1 MAETRSEELIDDAI
15 RLGEDYDQDTL
26 QLTYRKNAQQA
37 LLFCS
42 KTVAMKNQNFY
53 TGADTTPMSLPTK
66 GYEAELAKGLA
77 AGTAEPERSWLSG
90 YRNIVPVKAGQYPA
104 DSSVSLLATRSI
116 IANKFFTFELS
127 SVQMAALVPIIRVY
141 KVDYQIDSKTKEIIT
156 KKPTKREIV
165 FNKSITEGEVQ
176 ILEARGG
183 NLGSSGI
190 ESFSWALKGVNPA
203 EVDSNIEASL
213 KIYFNNMAV
222 FQSILDHQRQ
232 HAAVGATAQ
241 LTGLVQPAGQS
252 KLPASFLDLITFS
265 PPTELDTNLPCLDKY
280 ESEFFEV
287 LVEVGWNYS
296 ARTDL
301 FKDHEKEALDR
312 MKETLYLTLTDHAF
326 DFREDGSATLEV
338 NYRARTTFN
347 TAKYDILG
355 YSKDKKIKKEM
366 DQLETSS
373 EELGEDG
380 LAVSKKEEIQEQM
393 KKTEFTLQHLTRTKT
408 RELMNALI
416 CSAYTAKIPKALMFH
431 FDTGDQSIV
440 TNVSDMLAAAADPE
454 LGGDA
459 AFDTLRQQVVDDY
472 DKATASAT
480 SISVERVSQKYLE
493 DDDDGVFTTSAATN
507 ATTSGRGAGGGAAE
521 GTGGANIF
529 KNAHGLDNKKFGRL
543 SEKTKLKL
551 QGATTEPGQE
561 NGYFSVDFVYLGDIL
576 EVFFQTAPILT
587 LLGEQKLAIL
597 LTDVAFLNTFELLS
611 KIELRNKKYEIN
623 TGGQFIPYSA
633 LKCATNN
640 AGPAFRRSLYHEI
653 NLANMPINLEILL
666 DFLTDKIV
674 KNNKTVYY
682 LDNFVSD
689 LFNELVKPLIADTG
703 VMGVPMNQ
711 PAMVNISLDTTSESP
726 VFPDF
731 YNQATPDGEVV
742 GYYDQARLAP
752 STTNVLG
759 SRLGSG
765 YSLSNNTHIK
775 SHRSDPTDN
784 APGNGPFGYAQIGY
798 LANYIKQANPT
809 GPMLN
814 PVFPSTT
821 DVTKAATVKI
831 YGMISQA
838 QAFKGDYKTN
848 LEYNIYNFVVGIDK
862 GLIKAVKFE
871 RVDQEYLRES
881 RVSKSRSFGAGQL
894 RELYHVNLTLYG
906 NNLLKPGGLIY
917 VEPNPIMFGR
927 PTEEHSIA
935 RVLGLGGYHLVVDV
949 SHTISKDGWETQVK
963 AMHVSVPISETSE
976 PAPSN

>member
-1 MAETRSEELIDDAI
+1 MAETASDELVDGAI
-15 RLGEDYDQDTL
+15 QLGEDYDQDTL

-42 KTVAMKNQNFY
+42 KTVALKNQNFY
-53 TGADTTPMSLPTK
+53 TGPGTTPMSLPTK
-66 GYEAELAKGLA
+66 GYAAESAKGP
-77 AGTAEPERSWLSG
+77 GRSWLSG
-90 YRNIVPVKAGQYPA
+90 YKNIVPVVSGTKFPA

-116 IANKFFTFELS
+116 IANQFFTFELT
-127 SVQMAALVPIIRVY
+127 SVQMAALVPEIRIY
-141 KVDYQIDSKTKEIIT
+141 KVDYEIDPKTKEIIT
-156 KKPTKREIV
+156 KNPTKREIV
-165 FNKSITEGEVQ
+165 FNKSVTQGEIQ
-176 ILEARGG
+176 IMEAYGG
-183 NLGSSGI
+183 NLGSAGI

-213 KIYFNNMAV
+213 KIYFNNLAS
-222 FQSILDHQRQ
+222 FQSILDYQRE
-232 HAAVGATAQ
+232 HAVGTAAEVVG
-241 LTGLVQPAGQS
+241 TD
-252 KLPASFLDLITFS
+252 LPASFLDLITFS
-265 PPTELDTNLPCLDKY
+265 PPTELNTNLPCIDKY
-280 ESEFFEV
+280 EPEFFEV
-287 LVEVGWNYS
+287 LVEVGWTYS
-296 ARTDL
+296 GASGL
-301 FKDHEKEALDR
+301 FKDHEKLALDS

-373 EELGEDG
+373 EELDEDG
-380 LAVSKKEEIQEQM
+380 LAESKKEEIQEQM
-393 KKTEFTLQHLTRTKT
+393 KKTEYTLQHLTRTKT
-408 RELMNALI
+408 RELMKALI

-431 FDTGDQSIV
+431 FDTAGGESIV

-454 LGGDA
+454 LGDA
-459 AFDTLRQQVVDDY
+459 TGFDTLRQQVVDDY

-493 DDDDGVFTTSAATN
+493 DDSADWN
-507 ATTSGRGAGGGAAE
+507 ATTSGLGAGGGAAE
-521 GTGGANIF
+521 GTGGFNPLKNI
-529 KNAHGLDNKKFGRL
+529 HGLDNKKFGRL

-561 NGYFSVDFVYLGDIL
+561 NGYFSIDFVYLGDIL

-587 LLGEQKLAIL
+587 LLNEQKLAIL

-682 LDNFVSD
+682 LDDFVSD

-711 PAMVNISLDTTSESP
+711 PAMINISLDTIKESP

-731 YNQATPDGEVV
+731 YKHLRPTTGQGDRV
-742 GYYDQARLAP
+742 GYYRQTRNAP
-752 STTNVLG
+752 TAGDPVRRMG
-759 SRLGSG
+759 AGF
-765 YSLSNNTHIK
+765 SLSNATHVV
-775 SHRSDPTDN
+775 SPQSAPTEN
-784 APGNGPFGYAQIGY
+784 QPGNGPYGYAQIGY
-798 LANYIKQANPT
+798 LDNYLEQTNPP
-809 GPMLN
+809 GELMLN
-814 PVFPSTT
+814 PIFPSST
-821 DVTKAATVKI
+821 DVTKQATVKI

-838 QAFKGDYKTN
+838 QAFKGDYLKN
-848 LEYNIYNFVVGIDK
+848 QEYNIYNFVVGIDA
-862 GLIKAVKFE
+862 GLVKAVKFE
-871 RVDQEYLRES
+871 RVDQEYLREA

-949 SHTISKDGWETQVK
+949 SHNISKDGWETQVK
-963 AMHVSVPISETSE
+963 AMHISMPISN
-976 PAPSN
+976 PAESPPGN

>member
-1 MAETRSEELIDDAI
+1 MAETASEELIDDAI

-42 KTVAMKNQNFY
+42 KTVALKNQNFY

-66 GYEAELAKGLA
+66 GYEAEFAKGLA
-77 AGTAEPERSWLSG
+77 AGETEPERSWLSG
-90 YRNIVPVKAGQYPA
+90 YRNIVPVKAGEYPA

-116 IANKFFTFELS
+116 LANQFFTFELTS
-127 SVQMAALVPIIRVY
+127 AQMAALVPEIRIY
-141 KVDYQIDSKTKEIIT
+141 KVDYEIDSKTKEILT
-156 KKPTKREIV
+156 KNPTKREIV
-165 FNKSITEGEVQ
+165 FNKSVTQGEIQ
-176 ILEARGG
+176 ILESYGG
-183 NLGSSGI
+183 NLGSAGI

-213 KIYFNNMAV
+213 KIYFNNLAS
-222 FQSILDHQRQ
+222 FQSILDYQMA
-232 HAAVGATAQ
+232 HAAGTAAEVVGTD
-241 LTGLVQPAGQS
+241 
-252 KLPASFLDLITFS
+252 LPASFLDLITFS
-265 PPTELDTNLPCLDKY
+265 PPTELNTNLPCIDKY
-280 ESEFFEV
+280 EPEFFEV
-287 LVEVGWNYS
+287 LVEVGWTYS
-296 ARTDL
+296 GKSGL
-301 FKDHEKEALDR
+301 FKDHQKDALDT

-373 EELGEDG
+373 EELDEDG
-380 LAVSKKEEIQEQM
+380 LAESKKEEIQEQM
-393 KKTEFTLQHLTRTKT
+393 KKTEYTLQLLTRTKT
-408 RELMNALI
+408 RELMKALI

-431 FDTGDQSIV
+431 FDTGDESIV
-440 TNVSDMLAAAADPE
+440 TNVSDMLATAADPE

-480 SISVERVSQKYLE
+480 SISVARVSQKYLE
-493 DDDDGVFTTSAATN
+493 DDKDGAIFGSSAATH
-507 ATTSGRGAGGGAAE
+507 ATTSGHGAGGGAAE
-521 GTGGANIF
+521 GTGGNIF
-529 KNAHGLDNKKFGRL
+529 TQAHGLDNKKFGRL

-576 EVFFQTAPILT
+576 EIFFQTAPILT

-633 LKCATNN
+633 LKCATNS

-711 PAMVNISLDTTSESP
+711 PAMINISLDTIKESP

-731 YNQATPDGEVV
+731 YDQATPDGEVV

-752 STTNVLG
+752 STTGVIG
-759 SRLGSG
+759 RLGSG

-784 APGNGPFGYAQIGY
+784 APGNGPYGYAQIGY
-798 LANYIKQANPT
+798 LANYLKQANPDGT
-809 GPMLN
+809 WVK
-814 PVFPSTT
+814 PVFPSST
-821 DVTKAATVKI
+821 DVTKQATVKI

-838 QAFKGDYKTN
+838 QAFKGNYLKN
-848 LEYNIYNFVVGIDK
+848 QEYNIYNFVVGIDA
-862 GLIKAVKFE
+862 GLVKAVKFE

-917 VEPNPIMFGR
+917 VEPNPIIFGR
-927 PTEEHSIA
+927 PVEEHSIS

-949 SHTISKDGWETQVK
+949 SHNISKDGWETQVK
-963 AMHVSVPISETSE
+963 AMHVSMPISEPAE
-976 PAPSN
+976 PTPGT

>member
-1 MAETRSEELIDDAI
+1 MAETSSEELIDDAI

-42 KTVAMKNQNFY
+42 KTVALKNQNFY
-53 TGADTTPMSLPTK
+53 TGAHTTPMSLPTK
-66 GYEAELAKGLA
+66 GYEAETAKGP
-77 AGTAEPERSWLSG
+77 GRSWLSG
-90 YRNIVPVKAGQYPA
+90 YRNIVPVKAGEYPA
-104 DSSVSLLATRSI
+104 DSSVSLLATRSS
-116 IANKFFTFELS
+116 IANRFFTFELT
-127 SVQMAALVPIIRVY
+127 SVQMAALVPEIRIY
-141 KVDYQIDSKTKEIIT
+141 KVDYKIDSKTKEILT
-156 KKPTKREIV
+156 KNPTKREIV
-165 FNKSITEGEVQ
+165 FNKSVTQGEIQ
-176 ILEARGG
+176 IMEAYGG
-183 NLGSSGI
+183 NLGSAGI

-213 KIYFNNMAV
+213 KIYFNNLAS
-222 FQSILDHQRQ
+222 FQSILDYQRQ
-232 HAAVGATAQ
+232 HTAAGPGP
-241 LTGLVQPAGQS
+241 LGLNL

-265 PPTELDTNLPCLDKY
+265 PPTELNTNLPCIDKY
-280 ESEFFEV
+280 EPEFFEV
-287 LVEVGWNYS
+287 LVEVGWTYS
-296 ARTDL
+296 GASGL
-301 FKDHEKEALDR
+301 FKDHQKDALDT

-373 EELGEDG
+373 EELDEDG
-380 LAVSKKEEIQEQM
+380 LTESKKEEIQEQM

-408 RELMNALI
+408 RELMKALI

-431 FDTGDQSIV
+431 FDTAEGESIV

-454 LGGDA
+454 LSGDTG
-459 AFDTLRQQVVDDY
+459 FDTLRQQVVDDY

-493 DDDDGVFTTSAATN
+493 DDSADYDATST
-507 ATTSGRGAGGGAAE
+507 GLGMGGGAAE
-521 GTGGANIF
+521 GTGGLNPF
-529 KNAHGLDNKKFGRL
+529 KNLHGWDNKKFGRL

-551 QGATTEPGQE
+551 QGATSEPGQE
-561 NGYFSVDFVYLGDIL
+561 NGYFSIDFVYLGDIL

-640 AGPAFRRSLYHEI
+640 AGPAFRRSLYHPI

-711 PAMVNISLDTTSESP
+711 PAMINISLDTTKESP

-731 YNQATPDGEVV
+731 YDQAVPDGEVV

-798 LANYIKQANPT
+798 LANYLKQANPG
-809 GPMLN
+809 GPLLK
-814 PVFPSTT
+814 PVFPSST
-821 DVTKAATVKI
+821 DVTKQATVKI

-838 QAFKGDYKTN
+838 QAFKGNYLKN
-848 LEYNIYNFVVGIDK
+848 MEYNIYNFVVGIDA
-862 GLIKAVKFE
+862 GLVKAVKFV

-927 PTEEHSIA
+927 PVEEHSIS

-949 SHTISKDGWETQVK
+949 SHNISKDGWETQVK
-963 AMHVSVPISETSE
+963 AMHISMPISEPAE
-976 PAPSN
+976 PTPGT